1 MTPKIA
7 EWGPVVRDV
16 GVPSVIALILVWYL
30 TGAVSTALAQHN
42 TETMDG
48 LHQLVTISRQI
59 CVHTA
64 PNPDATGACFVPLP

>member
-1 MTPKIA
+1 VTPKMT

-30 TGAVSTALAQHN
+30 TGTVSTALAQHN
-42 TETMDG
+42 AETMDW
-48 LHQLVTISRQI
+48 LHQLVMISRQI

-64 PNPDATGACFVPLP
+64 PNPDATGACFVPFP

>member
-1 MTPKIA
+1 MPPKIS

-30 TGAVSTALAQHN
+30 TGAVSTALAQLN
-42 TETMDG
+42 TETMAW

-64 PNPDATGACFVPLP
+64 PNPESSGAGFVPLP